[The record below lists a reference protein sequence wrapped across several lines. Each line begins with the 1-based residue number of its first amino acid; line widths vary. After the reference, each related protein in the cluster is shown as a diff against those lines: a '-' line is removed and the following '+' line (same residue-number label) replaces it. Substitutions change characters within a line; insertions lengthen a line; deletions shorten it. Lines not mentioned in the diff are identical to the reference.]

1 MRQNGN
7 KAGAAMTMRR
17 DRMIKERIHD
27 PYHVRQKPAEGTHCA
42 TCGLVFHGGAWRKG
56 SAATG
61 GPTSNCPA
69 CQRTRD
75 RLPAGTVTLSG
86 GFLSQHRDEILNLA
100 RRAANR
106 EKDTHPLHRI
116 MDIER
121 QDDGIVIT
129 TTDIHL
135 PRLIGQSVQ
144 KAYSG
149 ELKITYGEAAYSVRV
164 DWSRDS

>member
-1 MRQNGN
+1 MHQNGQ
-7 KAGAAMTMRR
+7 KAGAAMTARR

-27 PYHVRQKPAEGTHCA
+27 PYHTRQKPADGTHCA
-42 TCGLVFHGGAWRKG
+42 TCGLVFRGGAWRQGKAEPDG
-56 SAATG
+56 ASST
-61 GPTSNCPA
+61 CPA

-86 GFLSQHRDEILNLA
+86 GFLAQHREEVLNLA
-100 RRAANR
+100 RRAAER
-106 EKDTHPLHRI
+106 EGKTHPLHRI

-121 QDDGIVIT
+121 QDDGVVIT

-149 ELKITYGEAAYSVRV
+149 ALKIAYGEAAYSVRV